1 MRKATDKEINDFIKY
16 RSNHVALVQRIGR
29 VVFDENFS
37 DHDHDKIEADGETLN
52 LYALRNAMIN
62 GTYQA
67 HGEDRKALSKLAG
80 EHVCSQPHHP
90 EYWCTEITPNNFDD
104 SNPPQCRPSRM
115 TDRRI
120 LEMISDWSAV
130 ALKRNQP
137 LFKWYND
144 NCVGPDARFLFTDH
158 QRKII
163 EEGIQKIIDSIEKEH
178 LEYPGVKYTAKQ
190 VEPKTEKKLEES
202 EEQIYTDKFKS
213 WFGDWENDPDNSSK
227 VVDGEGKPL
236 VVYHGTSRYGEF
248 DSFKSNT
255 YFSSN
260 PDMASWYTSTDE
272 EWADNQWYRNENRT
286 YACYLNLR
294 NPLIVDAEDN
304 IWDSIEF
311 EGEETT
317 TDNLIKIARERGY
330 DGLIVKNVIE
340 ASSDFGDDYVIF
352 SPNQAKSATDNNGE
366 FSSKSDKFNEDDC
379 GGVCG
384 VGMSA
389 GFQSQAPEKRAK
401 LGDGTGLIDP
411 SGNLPLKENITLDE
425 LEKEN
430 LTWDQYNEIKSDNFK
445 KWFGDW
451 EKGEGSKVVG
461 YHGYPKV
468 VYHGTQNDFN
478 EFDDSDLIFFT
489 DDRLTARLFSEGD
502 TSRPDGD
509 ILECFLNIRN
519 PYVFDADWNDYDE
532 VPFEGEEKGI
542 DEILSILKKR
552 GKFEGHDGII
562 VKNIKEGFMANYG
575 TDYIPFKK
583 DQIKSATGNNG
594 NYSTESSNIYESKI
608 KESIL
613 DVPMK
618 DLYEGVIKDDKM
630 TPECRGQII
639 ETIKLWKKQIN
650 FDFNIYNIW
659 AKGSLLTKRY
669 NDTTD
674 LDVSIYT
681 DMTTEQLSQVMSII
695 PKGQNIIVNGKESTH
710 PLDFYVLVKGD
721 TADLAN
727 FDSVYDVAHDKWI
740 KKSDDYENEIPLNYL
755 MDVSNFFINGCSI
768 AIQNYENDKVLYEYY
783 NSLDPSS
790 QEISEDEKEEH
801 LARKKEDLK
810 ADLDALRVALRMI
823 SSFRTEAYT
832 DGGMSLQIDIKSDN
846 PHVTIQ
852 EQLAKILE
860 KFGIRQKLRQYVD
873 ECSKILGVKKEIED
887 DAADGIQIN
896 EAMDFMASIKPRLR
910 EDNITGNV
918 LKHMIHSED
927 LILEG
932 RGGSMLLLRTFRDIF
947 NALKGN
953 TPTSRI
959 TQKID
964 GAPAVIAATD
974 FHGKKFVAL
983 KHSWDKGKIFQSIEE
998 VRGAFGDRPDLCAKM
1013 EYLFNSLDAI
1023 NIPKDEI
1030 WHGDFLYH
1038 KDDLRTE
1045 VIEGKRY
1052 IIFRPNTIVYAI
1064 PVNDPLAETILK
1076 SVIGVAWHTK
1086 YTGESFDDIHISFD
1100 VSVSSVN
1107 EIPEVYQMDAR
1118 IPSLVGRV
1126 TMTSEETDKAESN
1139 MGALELMVNGIT
1151 ADDDYEGLVSD
1162 EGLVLMLNTYRNFI
1176 IKDSNNQFPDIEGFK
1191 AWVSDRYE
1199 KEKDKKKTDKGKASV
1214 ESRKQSVLSTID
1226 RYSEL
1231 IKRIYEA
1238 QRYATE
1244 LKEIFVG
1251 KLNSLSGMRSFVS
1264 HISQGYIST
1273 SGEGFAV
1280 SDVDGNV
1287 YKLVS
1292 RLEFSRN
1299 NFSKEIIKGW
1309 QSEKRMNERILPKKS
1324 ALKLFKEE
1332 LESEDIQEENKSIED
1347 AEVENTDIEN
1357 NIDTF
1362 NNSINGNLPTDKK
1375 KDKKLSKEDKE
1386 IYLQDAK
1393 ELFDTEINKNIK
1405 AEYKP
1410 LSVNNGQGIK
1420 RTPKNPVSDYM
1431 VHIAP
1436 EEKEYRTE
1444 LQSRL
1449 FKFGDENPDIKLE
1462 KTPKDGTTPTARV
1475 TLNDEEDNEIVFD
1488 IRFKNN
1494 GKVGMTA
1501 EQTKNMEEIWA
1512 ECVCREF
1519 ENKYKYTSESE
1530 KVSFDDLIDEDYLE
1544 SKGLNMDWAES
1555 IKQGTYT
1562 IVNRFSHNG
1571 ENVYF
1576 VFREDRV
1583 FLPKS
1588 QQRDGIESLHKKIDA
1603 IVRDNRVFPK
1613 GTKKDTWNP
1622 SDIYICEVNSYDNF
1636 VKDWNIMT
1644 GNFGKNPEDMESNRD
1659 CVNELLRRY
1668 IVDDNNVVDEVV
1680 GISLKKITDDSRPR
1694 LENVNVDKNWHEN
1707 EMSIDGSIKMPKL
1720 CLASER
1726 GNTNNLGGVRFVVI
1740 NSKAEDEFQ
1749 SRIKY
1754 DFRRFTK
1761 SRGLSLELE
1770 YENAKARIGK
1780 TPKILIG
1787 KEDESNN
1794 DESYEE
1800 EIYDD
1805 AEYEETQDT
1814 LADESFTNLI
1824 PDLIKLHG
1832 KVEALC
1838 NSSLKIYA
1846 GDKELSVADWD
1857 AFVNRVRSM
1866 GLNKITDPNDKEK
1879 LLDWPK
1885 IITFLYVLSKDVAG
1899 NLDKWYNGALKS
1911 GKTFAPYVKI
1921 S

>member
-67 HGEDRKALSKLAG
+67 HGEDRKSLSKLAG

-144 NCVGPDARFLFTDH
+144 NCIGPDARFLFTDH

-178 LEYPGVKYTAKQ
+178 LEYPGIKYTAKQ
-190 VEPKTEKKLEES
+190 VEPKTEEKL
-202 EEQIYTDKFKS
+202 T
-213 WFGDWENDPDNSSK
+213 
-227 VVDGEGKPL
+227 
-236 VVYHGTSRYGEF
+236 
-248 DSFKSNT
+248 
-255 YFSSN
+255 
-260 PDMASWYTSTDE
+260 
-272 EWADNQWYRNENRT
+272 
-286 YACYLNLR
+286 
-294 NPLIVDAEDN
+294 
-304 IWDSIEF
+304 
-311 EGEETT
+311 
-317 TDNLIKIARERGY
+317 
-330 DGLIVKNVIE
+330 
-340 ASSDFGDDYVIF
+340 
-352 SPNQAKSATDNNGE
+352 
-366 FSSKSDKFNEDDC
+366 EDDC

-389 GFQSQAPEKRAK
+389 GFQSMAPEHTAK
-401 LGDGTGLIDP
+401 IEDKSGLIDP
-411 SGNLPLKENITLDE
+411 SGKLK
-425 LEKEN
+425 
-430 LTWDQYNEIKSDNFK
+430 F
-445 KWFGDW
+445 
-451 EKGEGSKVVG
+451 
-461 YHGYPKV
+461 
-468 VYHGTQNDFN
+468 
-478 EFDDSDLIFFT
+478 
-489 DDRLTARLFSEGD
+489 
-502 TSRPDGD
+502 
-509 ILECFLNIRN
+509 
-519 PYVFDADWNDYDE
+519 
-532 VPFEGEEKGI
+532 
-542 DEILSILKKR
+542 
-552 GKFEGHDGII
+552 
-562 VKNIKEGFMANYG
+562 
-575 TDYIPFKK
+575 
-583 DQIKSATGNNG
+583 
-594 NYSTESSNIYESKI
+594 
-608 KESIL
+608 
-613 DVPMK
+613 
-618 DLYEGVIKDDKM
+618 
-630 TPECRGQII
+630 
-639 ETIKLWKKQIN
+639 
-650 FDFNIYNIW
+650 
-659 AKGSLLTKRY
+659 
-669 NDTTD
+669 
-674 LDVSIYT
+674 
-681 DMTTEQLSQVMSII
+681 
-695 PKGQNIIVNGKESTH
+695 
-710 PLDFYVLVKGD
+710 
-721 TADLAN
+721 
-727 FDSVYDVAHDKWI
+727 
-740 KKSDDYENEIPLNYL
+740 
-755 MDVSNFFINGCSI
+755 
-768 AIQNYENDKVLYEYY
+768 
-783 NSLDPSS
+783 
-790 QEISEDEKEEH
+790 KEE
-801 LARKKEDLK
+801 
-810 ADLDALRVALRMI
+810 
-823 SSFRTEAYT
+823 
-832 DGGMSLQIDIKSDN
+832 
-846 PHVTIQ
+846 
-852 EQLAKILE
+852 
-860 KFGIRQKLRQYVD
+860 
-873 ECSKILGVKKEIED
+873 
-887 DAADGIQIN
+887 
-896 EAMDFMASIKPRLR
+896 
-910 EDNITGNV
+910 NITGNV

-927 LILEG
+927 LILAG

-953 TPTSRI
+953 TPKSRI

-998 VRGAFGDRPDLCAKM
+998 VREAFGDRPDLCAKM

-1038 KDDLRTE
+1038 RDDLRTE

-1126 TMTSEETDKAESN
+1126 TMTSEETDKAESD

-1151 ADDDYEGLVSD
+1151 VDDDYENLVSD
-1162 EGLVLMLNTYRNFI
+1162 EELVLMLNTYRNFI
-1176 IKDSNNQFPDIEGFK
+1176 IKDSNNQFPDIEGFR
-1191 AWVSDRYE
+1191 AWVDDRYE

-1214 ESRKQSVLSTID
+1214 ESRKQSILSTID
-1226 RYSEL
+1226 RYSDL
-1231 IKRIYEA
+1231 IKRIYDA

-1244 LKEIFVG
+1244 LKEIFIG

-1309 QSEKRMNERILPKKS
+1309 QSEKRMNERMVTVKS
-1324 ALKLFKEE
+1324 ALKAFKEGME
-1332 LESEDIQEENKSIED
+1332 FTDDKDINKSLNDSSIEDIDGNNTDESNKSIRD
-1347 AEVENTDIEN
+1347 TDSG
-1357 NIDTF
+1357 NI
-1362 NNSINGNLPTDKK
+1362 NKNKK
-1375 KDKKLSKEDKE
+1375 TSQSKADKE
-1386 IYLQDAK
+1386 ISLSNAK

-1420 RTPKNPVSDYM
+1420 STPRNLVSDYM

-1494 GKVGMTA
+1494 GKVGMSA
-1501 EQTKNMEEIWA
+1501 EQTRNMEEIWA

-1519 ENKYKYTSESE
+1519 ENRYKYTSESE
-1530 KVSFDDLIDEDYLE
+1530 KVSFDDLIDEGFLE

-1555 IKQGTYT
+1555 IKQGTYA
-1562 IVNRFSHNG
+1562 IANRFSHNG

-1576 VFREDRV
+1576 VFREDKT

-1588 QQRDGIESLHKKIDA
+1588 QQRNGIESLHKKIDD
-1603 IVRDNRVFPK
+1603 IVRDRRVFPK

-1622 SDIYICEVNSYDNF
+1622 SDIYICEVNSYDDF
-1636 VKDWNIMT
+1636 VKDWNTMT
-1644 GNFGKNPEDMESNRD
+1644 GDFGKNPEDMESNRD

-1668 IVDDNNVVDEVV
+1668 IVDDNNVVDKVV

-1707 EMSIDGSIKMPKL
+1707 EMSIDGAIKMPKL

-1726 GNTNNLGGVRFVVI
+1726 GNTNNLGGVRFTVI

-1770 YENAKARIGK
+1770 YEDAKARIGK

-1814 LADESFTNLI
+1814 LTDESFTNLI
-1824 PDLIKLHG
+1824 PNLIKLHG

-1838 NSSLKIYA
+1838 NSSLRIYA

-1866 GLNKITDPNDKEK
+1866 GLNKITDPNDKER